1 MKQKLKK
8 HRKKIVVIA
17 ILIVIVI
24 AAVVIIGKVRS
35 GQTNKGKQETQQE
48 NTVSL
53 EKMDLTKSI
62 SATGTIESKESREV
76 SANVNGVT
84 IKKVNVSV
92 GDEVKKGKSLITF
105 DETDL
110 QESLSE
116 AKDSLSDAQSEGSSS
131 IEKAQKQ
138 VSDAK
143 SEYADVKS
151 EENSKVAKAKKA
163 YEEAITG
170 KKIKNM
176 AIAFL
181 VVLLALLVTITV
193 KSKYSVFT
201 YFTDYKSNMENELI
215 DK

>member
-1 MKQKLKK
+1 M
-8 HRKKIVVIA
+8 VIA
-17 ILIVIVI
+17 IVLVIII
-24 AAVVIIGKVRS
+24 AAVVIVGKVKS
-35 GQTNKGKQETQQE
+35 GQTKKGKQEIQKE

-116 AKDSLSDAQSEGSSS
+116 AKILFRTHSRRGRLRL
-131 IEKAQKQ
+131 
-138 VSDAK
+138 
-143 SEYADVKS
+143 
-151 EENSKVAKAKKA
+151 KKR
-163 YEEAITG
+163 
-170 KKIKNM
+170 KNR
-176 AIAFL
+176 
-181 VVLLALLVTITV
+181 
-193 KSKYSVFT
+193 
-201 YFTDYKSNMENELI
+201 
-215 DK
+215 